1 MTVTAS
7 RVEGYREGGIGAES
21 VLGLSITG
29 SVPKSQTVHTQ
40 RGREKERGR
49 EGASQRSSSHK
60 SKWRFATFKDTLKWS
75 VAHVAMV
82 HMYLVCVC
90 GVCGICTWHLICHT
104 RVARESCGR
113 RERGVELGMI
123 KR

>member
-1 MTVTAS
+1 MQMAIGESTALDS
-7 RVEGYREGGIGAES
+7 DCDDRDEGYREGGICVGC

-49 EGASQRSSSHK
+49 EGTSQRSSSHK

-82 HMYLVCVC
+82 HMYVVCVC
-90 GVCGICTWHLICHT
+90 VVCVAYALGI
-104 RVARESCGR
+104 
-113 RERGVELGMI
+113 
-123 KR
+123 

>member
-1 MTVTAS
+1 MQMAIGESTALDS
-7 RVEGYREGGIGAES
+7 DYKQRRRGYREGESGAGC

-29 SVPKSQTVHTQ
+29 SVPKSQTVHTH

-49 EGASQRSSSHK
+49 EGTSQRSSSHK

-82 HMYLVCVC
+82 HMYVVCVAYAL
-90 GVCGICTWHLICHT
+90 GI
-104 RVARESCGR
+104 
-113 RERGVELGMI
+113 
-123 KR
+123 